1 MGGEAVERPVQF
13 QEVFA
18 THYQN
23 LGIDVKTATV
33 TDLTGRPRFLGRC
46 GAPADARINRIIF
59 MKWIFTVG
67 CFASLAVPGYGA
79 LEIEP
84 KEVAT
89 LRGPDARLQVVVTQD
104 GADATRAVEYR
115 VEPAGALQV
124 DAAGHVKP
132 LLNGAAKVIA
142 QCEGE
147 AAVEVDVLV
156 ESLEEAPP
164 INFKNQIVR
173 LSRSW
178 VVTVAG
184 ATVRWRGRTGS
195 GCPCWVRADGGL
207 RVSRQRGAR
216 GGGFFPAA
224 PEYSLLLR
232 KATGELPHGGGG
244 RLERD
249 TPAYQK
255 IVRWIEQGMPY
266 GLESDPFVEKVE
278 VFSKERMLEA
288 GDFQQLRVTAFYSDG
303 TTEDVTRVVSYEANV
318 PEMAECSPEG
328 LVEAGSMT
336 GSVAV
341 MVRFHEAGGCGAV
354 DGSVRGSGRVVAAG
368 EGDVGR
374 ACFCDV
380 EEVGGAAIG
389 AV

>member
-1 MGGEAVERPVQF
+1 
-13 QEVFA
+13 
-18 THYQN
+18 
-23 LGIDVKTATV
+23 
-33 TDLTGRPRFLGRC
+33 
-46 GAPADARINRIIF
+46 

-164 INFKNQIVR
+164 INFKNQIVPTFTKLGCNGGGCHGKVEGQNGFR
-173 LSRSW
+173 LSLLGFEPTEDYEYL
-178 VVTVAG
+178 VKEA
-184 ATVRWRGRTGS
+184 RGR
-195 GCPCWVRADGGL
+195 RI
-207 RVSRQRGAR
+207 
-216 GGGFFPAA
+216 FPAA

-278 VFSKERMLEA
+278 VFPKERMLEA

-341 MVRFHEAGGCGAV
+341 MVRFHELVDVARLTVPLGAPVESLPLAKGTLDEHVFVTLKKLGVPPSEPCDDATFLRRVTIDIAGRIPTQAET
-354 DGSVRGSGRVVAAG
+354 DAFLADAAG
-368 EGDVGR
+368 DKRSGKI
-374 ACFCDV
+374 
-380 EEVGGAAIG
+380 EEL
-389 AV
+389 